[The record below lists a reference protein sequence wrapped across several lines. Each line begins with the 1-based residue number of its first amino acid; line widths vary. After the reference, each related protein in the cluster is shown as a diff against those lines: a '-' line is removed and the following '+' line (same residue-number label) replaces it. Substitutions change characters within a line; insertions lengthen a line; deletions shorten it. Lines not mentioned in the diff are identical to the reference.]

1 MATIGLVPAA
11 GLGTRLGLAS
21 GSKEAQP
28 VGGRPVIEYLLDRM
42 ERAPVDGVRVV
53 VRPEKDDVAAIA
65 RRRGAEIVV
74 GRPPSATAS
83 FALAAEGLGA
93 ADTVLFGF
101 PDTIWTPVDGFRPI
115 RGLIESGEPAA
126 LGIFDT
132 PYAARSD
139 VAVLGSDGRVARI
152 DVKPDV
158 PATDLVWACGGAV
171 GTRFRELTAGVEL
184 GIALSRSAAHQSI
197 AAVRLGRVIDVGT
210 PEAFAAAEGDP
221 VLEPD

>member
-11 GLGTRLGLAS
+11 GLGTRLGLTA

-28 VGGRPVIEYLLDRM
+28 IGGRPVIEYLLDRM
-42 ERAPVDGVRVV
+42 ERASVDGVRVV

-65 RRRGAEIVV
+65 RRRGAEVVV
-74 GRPPSATAS
+74 GRPASATAS
-83 FALAAEGLGA
+83 FALAAEGLGVS
-93 ADTVLFGF
+93 DTVLFGF
-101 PDTIWTPVDGFRPI
+101 PDTIWTPIDGFRPI
-115 RGLIESGEPAA
+115 RAVVESGEPLA

-152 DVKPDV
+152 DVKPEAPAADV
-158 PATDLVWACGGAV
+158 VWACGGAM
-171 GTRFRELTAGVEL
+171 GSRFRELTAGMEL
-184 GIALSRSAAHQSI
+184 GIALSRAASHRSI

-210 PEAFAAAEGDP
+210 PEAFAAAEGDR